1 MWFSPDPRAKRWRR
15 PEQFSKT
22 RPSKPSPAV
31 LNSLRNALL
40 VPDIRKRIGFV
51 FFAFAVF
58 VFMIHVQIPDV
69 NVGVWQQL
77 LQSGS
82 FYNFLGFLSGGALQR
97 LSVIAMGIT
106 PYINASIIMQL
117 MTVVIPQLE
126 DLAKKGGEEGRKKIS
141 QYTRWL
147 TIVLAFIQST
157 SMTINMSRA
166 GVFYDTS
173 WLFVVYV
180 IVALVSGTMF
190 LMWLGEQIT
199 DKGIGNGISLIIFV
213 GIVLRFPSQ
222 VSQTFS
228 LANKGNVNYLG
239 LFIFILI
246 ALVTIVSIVFL
257 YQGQRRIPV
266 QQARRVVGRKLFAGR
281 SSYIPLR
288 LNNAGVIS
296 IIFAISILILPQQ
309 AITWFQHGQTGW
321 AASTALFM
329 QTYFGPNT
337 ILYTLVYFLLVVA
350 FTFFYSAVVVN
361 TRDIA
366 DNLKKSGSFI
376 PGIRPGQPTVEY
388 INKILLRITTAAAIY
403 LGVLAVLP
411 SLQRDVGLNGL
422 YIGSTSLL
430 IVVGVALDSITQIEA
445 RLAMRDYRG
454 FIKK

>member
-1 MWFSPDPRAKRWRR
+1 M
-15 PEQFSKT
+15 
-22 RPSKPSPAV
+22 

-58 VFMIHVQIPDV
+58 VFMIHVQIPNV

-126 DLAKKGGEEGRKKIS
+126 ELAKKGGEEGRKRIS

-147 TIVLAFIQST
+147 TIVLAFVQAT

-173 WLFVVYV
+173 WIFNVYV

-239 LFIFILI
+239 LVIFIVI

-309 AITWFQHGQTGW
+309 ALTWFQHGQTGW

-337 ILYTLVYFLLVVA
+337 VLYNIVYFLLVVA

-376 PGIRPGQPTVEY
+376 PGIRPGQPTVDH

-403 LGVLAVLP
+403 LGILAVLP

>member
-1 MWFSPDPRAKRWRR
+1 ML
-15 PEQFSKT
+15 E
-22 RPSKPSPAV
+22 
-31 LNSLRNALL
+31 SLRNALL

-69 NVGVWQQL
+69 DIARWTQL
-77 LQSGS
+77 IQNGS

-126 DLAKKGGEEGRKKIS
+126 EMAKKGGEEGRKKIG

-147 TIVLAFIQST
+147 TIVLAAVQAT
-157 SMTINMSRA
+157 SMVVNMSRA

-173 WLFVVYV
+173 WLFSLYV
-180 IVALVSGTMF
+180 IVALVSGTLF

-213 GIVLRFPSQ
+213 GIVLRFPTQ
-222 VSQTFS
+222 LQQTFS
-228 LANKGNVNYLG
+228 LAGKGSVNYLG
-239 LFIFILI
+239 LVIFIAI
-246 ALVTIVSIVFL
+246 ALITIVSIVFL

-309 AITWFQHGQTGW
+309 ALSWFQHGNTGW
-321 AASTALFM
+321 AASTALFI
-329 QTYFGPNT
+329 QEYFGPNSL
-337 ILYTLVYFLLVVA
+337 LYNVVYFLLVVI
-350 FTFFYSAVVVN
+350 FTFFYSAIVVN

-376 PGIRPGQPTVEY
+376 PGIRPGQPTVDF
-388 INKILLRITTAAAIY
+388 INKILLRITAASAVY
-403 LGVLAVLP
+403 LGLLAILP
-411 SLQRDVGLNGL
+411 SLQRNGGGSLGGL

>member
-1 MWFSPDPRAKRWRR
+1 
-15 PEQFSKT
+15 
-22 RPSKPSPAV
+22 V

-40 VPDIRKRIGFV
+40 IPDIRKRIGFV

-126 DLAKKGGEEGRKKIS
+126 ELAKKGGEEGRKKIS

-147 TIVLAFIQST
+147 TIVLAFIQAT

-166 GVFYDTS
+166 NVFYDTS
-173 WLFVVYV
+173 WLFIVYV

-222 VSQTFS
+222 VAQTFS
-228 LANKGNVNYLG
+228 LSQKGNVNYLG
-239 LFIFILI
+239 LFIFVAI
-246 ALVTIVSIVFL
+246 ALITIISIVFL

-309 AITWFQHGQTGW
+309 ALTWFQHGQTGW

-337 ILYTLVYFLLVVA
+337 ILYNLVYFLLVVA

>member
-1 MWFSPDPRAKRWRR
+1 M
-15 PEQFSKT
+15 
-22 RPSKPSPAV
+22 
-31 LNSLRNALL
+31 LNTLRNALL
-40 VPDIRKRIGFV
+40 VPEIRKRVGFV

-58 VFMIHVQIPDV
+58 VFMIHVQLP
-69 NVGVWQQL
+69 NVDQAKWQSVIA
-77 LQSGS
+77 SGA
-82 FYNFLGFLSGGALQR
+82 FYQFLGFLSGGALQK
-97 LSVIAMGIT
+97 LSIIAMGIT

-126 DLAKKGGEEGRKKIS
+126 EMAKKGGEEGRKTIS
-141 QYTRWL
+141 RYTRWL
-147 TIVLAFIQST
+147 TIVLAIVQAI
-157 SMTINMSRA
+157 SMSVAMSRS

-173 WLFVVYV
+173 VWFLAYA
-180 IVALVSGTMF
+180 ALSFVSGTIF

-222 VSQTFS
+222 IGQTFS
-228 LANKGNVNYLG
+228 LATKGSVNYLG
-239 LFIFILI
+239 LILWLAI
-246 ALVTIVSIVFL
+246 ALVTIVSIVFM

-266 QQARRVVGRKLFAGR
+266 QQARRVVGRKMFAGR

-296 IIFAISILILPQQ
+296 IIFAISILLLPQQ
-309 AITWFQHGQTGW
+309 ALSWFGAGGREGL
-321 AASTALFM
+321 AATIATNL
-329 QTYFGPNT
+329 QLYFGPT
-337 ILYTLVYFLLVVA
+337 SFLYNLVYFLLVVV
-350 FTFFYSAVVVN
+350 FTFFYSSIVVN
-361 TRDIA
+361 TKDIA

-376 PGIRPGQPTVEY
+376 PGIRPGDPTVQY
-388 INKILLRITTAAAIY
+388 INKILFRITTAAAVY
-403 LGVLAVLP
+403 LGLLAVLP
-411 SLQRDVGLNGL
+411 SLQQNTGITQL